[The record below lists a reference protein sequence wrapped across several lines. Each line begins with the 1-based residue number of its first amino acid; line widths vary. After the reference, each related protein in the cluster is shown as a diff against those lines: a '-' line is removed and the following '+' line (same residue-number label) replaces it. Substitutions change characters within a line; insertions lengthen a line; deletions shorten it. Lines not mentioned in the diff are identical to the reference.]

1 MPPPPTNTQRAT
13 ALKILTTAI
22 AILRDDHP
30 FDPAHSAFGHSFTAT
45 PLRGTVG
52 TEYSFENPAF
62 PHTQITLFVTAD
74 PTAPMA
80 NRMKVMQVPRVFTMR
95 FSPLMAQIS
104 RSTLEDLFPLDI
116 GYWIDG
122 NGNRQPGN
130 DMGTVPPQVLQHHYR
145 YRASHRRASRFS
157 VDVDLI
163 FCDPNPQD
171 IVKNVQK
178 TPVLMNV
185 LLTRDYF
192 KQTLNNAEQN
202 PDPPPLC
209 TASLTPDPRAGHA
222 EPSQNEA
229 RGRSLSQ
236 ARLQIPRPHPRQ

>member
-1 MPPPPTNTQRAT
+1 MLPPPTDTQRDT
-13 ALKILTTAI
+13 TLKILTTAI

-74 PTAPMA
+74 PAAPMA

-95 FSPLMAQIS
+95 FSPFMAQIS
-104 RSTLEDLFPLDI
+104 RSTLEDLFPLDT

-122 NGNRQPGN
+122 DGNRQPGN
-130 DMGTVPPQVLQHHYR
+130 DMGAVPPQVLQHHYR
-145 YRASHRRASRFS
+145 YRASHQPVSRFS

-163 FCDPNPQD
+163 FGTPNPQD
-171 IVKNVQK
+171 VAKNAK
-178 TPVLMNV
+178 KAPALMNV

-192 KQTLNNAEQN
+192 KQTLKQRR
-202 PDPPPLC
+202 
-209 TASLTPDPRAGHA
+209 T
-222 EPSQNEA
+222 EP
-229 RGRSLSQ
+229 
-236 ARLQIPRPHPRQ
+236 